1 MENQHPESEQQKRL
15 RAARRA
21 VIKLGTGIVTG
32 SDGQFNVELLE
43 PLARTISRLK
53 KDGRQIV
60 LVSSGAVGLGRG
72 RLGLHRDR
80 LNDLVMRQAC
90 AAVGQSLL
98 MHEYEKLFHTHG
110 IHLAQVLLTEGDF
123 VDRSRYSNL
132 RETMESLLKLGVLPI
147 VNENDTVSTAELDYL
162 NIRAGERIFSD
173 NDRLAALVMSHIDAD
188 VLILL
193 TDVDGLMQVGP
204 SGTKPVVGKIPHDV
218 IPSEARNPS
227 SIETQE
233 KRDSSARS
241 VLRNDS
247 VLSSCANHNDAGGN
261 VIPLVE
267 EISQELKSLALGP
280 SEGGRG
286 GMLTKLDAAE
296 IAMQAGGVAII
307 ANGKKPDTIARIFD
321 GEPTGTV
328 FLSKTRMAGKRRWIA
343 YAEGVRGR
351 VIVNTGA
358 RDALTGGKA
367 SLLASGVIGVEG
379 EFDAAEVLSIVDA
392 QGLEFARGISDYS
405 RGDAQGMIG
414 NGSKD
419 SASGRANGR
428 ASVLVK
434 RDNIV
439 LLDRK

>member
-1 MENQHPESEQQKRL
+1 VTNHPSESEQQKRL

-32 SDGQFNVELLE
+32 SDGQFNVEH
-43 PLARTISRLK
+43 LAPVAHTIARLK
-53 KDGRQIV
+53 KDGRQVV

-110 IHLAQVLLTEGDF
+110 VHLAQVLLTEGDF

-132 RETMESLLKLGVLPI
+132 RQTMEALLKLDVLPI

-173 NDRLAALVMSHIDAD
+173 NDRLAALVMSHIEAD
-188 VLILL
+188 VLVLL
-193 TDVDGLMQVGP
+193 TDVDGLMQVAP
-204 SGTKPVVGKIPHDV
+204 SGSVSGD
-218 IPSEARNPS
+218 EAG
-227 SIETQE
+227 
-233 KRDSSARS
+233 A
-241 VLRNDS
+241 
-247 VLSSCANHNDAGGN
+247 

-267 EISQELKSLALGP
+267 EISPELKALAMGP

-296 IAMQAGGVAII
+296 IAMQVGGIAVI
-307 ANGKKPDTIARIFD
+307 ANGRKQDTLERIFA
-321 GEPTGTV
+321 GQPSGTV

-343 YAEGVRGR
+343 YAAGVRGR
-351 VIVNTGA
+351 VIVNEGA
-358 RDALTGGKA
+358 RTALTDGKA

-379 EFDAAEVLSIVDA
+379 EFEATEVVSIVDTK
-392 QGLEFARGISDYS
+392 GLEFARGISDFS
-405 RGDAQGMIG
+405 RGDTEGMIG
-414 NGSKD
+414 NSSNGQTGGR
-419 SASGRANGR
+419 ASGRG
-428 ASVLVK
+428 SVLVK

>member
-1 MENQHPESEQQKRL
+1 VTIHRPESEQQKRL

-32 SDGQFNVELLE
+32 SDGQFNAEHLAPV
-43 PLARTISRLK
+43 ARTIARLK
-53 KDGRQIV
+53 KDGRQVV

-98 MHEYEKLFHTHG
+98 MHEYEKLFQTHG
-110 IHLAQVLLTEGDF
+110 VHLAQVLLTEGDF
-123 VDRSRYSNL
+123 VDRTRYSNL
-132 RETMESLLKLGVLPI
+132 RETMETLLKLGVLPI

-188 VLILL
+188 VLVLL
-193 TDVDGLMQVGP
+193 TDVDGLMEFGP
-204 SGTKPVVGKIPHDV
+204 SGSKEVGGK
-218 IPSEARNPS
+218 
-227 SIETQE
+227 
-233 KRDSSARS
+233 
-241 VLRNDS
+241 
-247 VLSSCANHNDAGGN
+247 

-267 EISQELKSLALGP
+267 EITPELKSLALGP

-296 IAMQAGGVAII
+296 IATQAGGIAVI
-307 ANGKKPDTIARIFD
+307 ANGRKPDTLDRIFE

-343 YAEGVRGR
+343 FAAGVRGR
-351 VIVNTGA
+351 VIVNAGA
-358 RDALTGGKA
+358 REALTGGKA
-367 SLLASGVIGVEG
+367 SLLASGVVNVEG
-379 EFDAAEVLSIVDA
+379 EFDAAEVVSIVDA
-392 QGLEFARGISDYS
+392 EGLEFARGISDYS
-405 RGDAQGMIG
+405 RGDAEGMIG
-414 NGSKD
+414 GGANG
-419 SASGRANGR
+419 AAAGRANGR
-428 ASVLVK
+428 AGVLVK

>member
-1 MENQHPESEQQKRL
+1 VTNFNSESEQQKRL

-32 SDGQFNVELLE
+32 SDGQFNVEHLA
-43 PLARTISRLK
+43 PVARTIAALK
-53 KDGRQIV
+53 KEGRQIV

-80 LNDLVMRQAC
+80 LNDLVTRQAC

-98 MHEYEKLFHTHG
+98 MHEYEKLFQTYG
-110 IHLAQVLLTEGDF
+110 VQLAQVLLTEGDF
-123 VDRSRYSNL
+123 VDRARYSNL
-132 RETMESLLKLGVLPI
+132 RQTMEALLKLGVLPI

-188 VLILL
+188 VLVLL
-193 TDVDGLMQVGP
+193 TDVDGLMQLGP
-204 SGTKPVVGKIPHDV
+204 SGSKAAST
-218 IPSEARNPS
+218 
-227 SIETQE
+227 
-233 KRDSSARS
+233 
-241 VLRNDS
+241 
-247 VLSSCANHNDAGGN
+247 

-267 EISQELKSLALGP
+267 EISPELKSLAMGP

-296 IAMQAGGVAII
+296 IAMQAGGVAVI
-307 ANGKKPDTIARIFD
+307 ANGKQPDTLRRIFE
-321 GEPTGTV
+321 GEAAGTV

-343 YAEGVRGR
+343 YAAGVRGR
-351 VIVNTGA
+351 VVVNAGA

-367 SLLASGVIGVEG
+367 SLLASGVIRVEG
-379 EFDAAEVLSIVDA
+379 EFEAAEVVSIVD
-392 QGLEFARGISDYS
+392 GEGTEFARGISDYS
-405 RGDAQGMIG
+405 RGDAEGMIG
-414 NGSKD
+414 NGSK
-419 SASGRANGR
+419 APANGRADGQASRAGGRTSRASGR

-439 LLDRK
+439 LMDRK

>member
-1 MENQHPESEQQKRL
+1 MTNQHPETEQQKRL

-32 SDGQFNVELLE
+32 SDGQFNAEHLAPV
-43 PLARTISRLK
+43 ARTIARLK
-53 KDGRQIV
+53 KDGRQVV

-98 MHEYEKLFHTHG
+98 MHEYEKLFQAHG
-110 IHLAQVLLTEGDF
+110 VHLAQVLLTEGDF
-123 VDRSRYSNL
+123 VDRTRYSNL
-132 RETMESLLKLGVLPI
+132 RETMEALLKLGVLPI

-173 NDRLAALVMSHIDAD
+173 NDRLAALVMSHIEAD
-188 VLILL
+188 VLVLL
-193 TDVDGLMQVGP
+193 TDVDGLMEFGP
-204 SGTKPVVGKIPHDV
+204 SGSKDSGGK
-218 IPSEARNPS
+218 
-227 SIETQE
+227 
-233 KRDSSARS
+233 
-241 VLRNDS
+241 
-247 VLSSCANHNDAGGN
+247 

-267 EISQELKSLALGP
+267 EITPELKSLALGP

-296 IAMQAGGVAII
+296 IATQAGGIAVI
-307 ANGKKPDTIARIFD
+307 ANGRKPDSLDRIFE

-343 YAEGVRGR
+343 YAAGVRGR
-351 VIVNTGA
+351 VIVNAGA
-358 RDALTGGKA
+358 REALTGGKA
-367 SLLASGVIGVEG
+367 SLLASGVVNVEG
-379 EFDAAEVLSIVDA
+379 EFDAAEVVSIVDSE
-392 QGLEFARGISDYS
+392 GLEFARGISDYS
-405 RGDAQGMIG
+405 RGDAESMIG
-414 NGSKD
+414 GSNG
-419 SASGRANGR
+419 ASGGRANGR
-428 ASVLVK
+428 AGVLVK

-439 LLDRK
+439 LLDRR

>member
-1 MENQHPESEQQKRL
+1 LKSEQEKRL

-32 SDGQFNVELLE
+32 SDGQFNVEHLA
-43 PLARTISRLK
+43 PVARTIAALK
-53 KDGRQIV
+53 KDGRQVV

-98 MHEYEKLFHTHG
+98 MHEYEKLFQAHG
-110 IHLAQVLLTEGDF
+110 IQLAQVLLTEGDF
-123 VDRSRYSNL
+123 VDRGRYSNL
-132 RETMESLLKLGVLPI
+132 RQTMESLLKLGVLPI

-188 VLILL
+188 VLVLL
-193 TDVDGLMQVGP
+193 TDVDGLMQLGP
-204 SGTKPVVGKIPHDV
+204 SGSK
-218 IPSEARNPS
+218 
-227 SIETQE
+227 
-233 KRDSSARS
+233 
-241 VLRNDS
+241 
-247 VLSSCANHNDAGGN
+247 DAAA

-267 EISQELKSLALGP
+267 EISPDLKSLALGP

-296 IAMQAGGVAII
+296 IAMQAGGVAVI
-307 ANGKKPDTIARIFD
+307 ANGKKPGTLGRIFD
-321 GEPTGTV
+321 GEPAGTV

-343 YAEGVRGR
+343 YAAGVRGR
-351 VIVNTGA
+351 VVVNAGA

-367 SLLASGVIGVEG
+367 SLLASGVIRVVG
-379 EFDAAEVLSIVDA
+379 EFEAAEVVSIVDGD
-392 QGLEFARGISDYS
+392 GLEFARGISDYS
-405 RGDAQGMIG
+405 RGDAEGMIG
-414 NGSKD
+414 NGSKVP
-419 SASGRANGR
+419 ANARANGR

-439 LLDRK
+439 LMDRK

>member
-1 MENQHPESEQQKRL
+1 
-15 RAARRA
+15 

-32 SDGQFNVELLE
+32 SDGQFNVEHLA
-43 PLARTISRLK
+43 PVARTIAALK
-53 KDGRQIV
+53 KEGRQIV

-80 LNDLVMRQAC
+80 LNDLVTRQAC

-98 MHEYEKLFHTHG
+98 MHEYEKLFQTYG
-110 IHLAQVLLTEGDF
+110 VQLAQVLLTEGDF
-123 VDRSRYSNL
+123 VDRARYSNL
-132 RETMESLLKLGVLPI
+132 RQTMEALLKLGVLPI

-188 VLILL
+188 VLVLL
-193 TDVDGLMQVGP
+193 TDVDGLMQLGP
-204 SGTKPVVGKIPHDV
+204 SASKAAST
-218 IPSEARNPS
+218 
-227 SIETQE
+227 
-233 KRDSSARS
+233 
-241 VLRNDS
+241 
-247 VLSSCANHNDAGGN
+247 

-267 EISQELKSLALGP
+267 EISPELKSLATGP

-296 IAMQAGGVAII
+296 IAMQAGGVAVI
-307 ANGKKPDTIARIFD
+307 ANGKQPDTLRRIFE
-321 GEPTGTV
+321 GEAAGTV

-343 YAEGVRGR
+343 YAAGVRGR
-351 VIVNTGA
+351 VVVNAGA

-367 SLLASGVIGVEG
+367 SLLASGVIRVEG
-379 EFDAAEVLSIVDA
+379 EFEAAEVVSIVD
-392 QGLEFARGISDYS
+392 GEGTEFARGISDYS
-405 RGDAQGMIG
+405 RGDAEGMIG
-414 NGSKD
+414 NGSK
-419 SASGRANGR
+419 APANGRADGQASRAGGRASRASGR

-439 LLDRK
+439 LMDRK

>member
-1 MENQHPESEQQKRL
+1 VKNQNPESEQQKRL

-32 SDGQFNVELLE
+32 SDGQFNVEHLA
-43 PLARTISRLK
+43 PVARTIAALK
-53 KDGRQIV
+53 KDGRQVV

-98 MHEYEKLFHTHG
+98 MHEYEKLFQAHG
-110 IHLAQVLLTEGDF
+110 VPLAQVLLTEGDF
-123 VDRSRYSNL
+123 VDRNRYSNL
-132 RETMESLLKLGVLPI
+132 RQTMEALLKLGVLPI

-173 NDRLAALVMSHIDAD
+173 NDRLAALVMSHIEAD
-188 VLILL
+188 VLVLL
-193 TDVDGLMQVGP
+193 TDVDGLMQLGP
-204 SGTKPVVGKIPHDV
+204 TGARDASG
-218 IPSEARNPS
+218 
-227 SIETQE
+227 
-233 KRDSSARS
+233 
-241 VLRNDS
+241 
-247 VLSSCANHNDAGGN
+247 

-267 EISQELKSLALGP
+267 EISPELKSLALGP

-296 IAMQAGGVAII
+296 IAMQAGGVAVI
-307 ANGKKPDTIARIFD
+307 ANGKRPDTLARIFD
-321 GEPTGTV
+321 GEPAGTV

-343 YAEGVRGR
+343 YAAGVRGR
-351 VIVNTGA
+351 VVVNAGA

-367 SLLASGVIGVEG
+367 SLLASGVVRVEG
-379 EFDAAEVLSIVDA
+379 EFEAAEVVSIVDGA
-392 QGLEFARGISDYS
+392 GLEFARGISDYS
-405 RGDAQGMIG
+405 RGDAEGMIG
-414 NGSKD
+414 NGSKGP
-419 SASGRANGR
+419 ANGRANGR

-439 LLDRK
+439 LMDRK

>member
-1 MENQHPESEQQKRL
+1 VENQNPESEQLKRL
-15 RAARRA
+15 RSARRA

-32 SDGQFNVELLE
+32 SDGQFNVEHLA
-43 PLARTISRLK
+43 PVARTIAALK

-98 MHEYEKLFHTHG
+98 MHEYEKLFQAHG
-110 IHLAQVLLTEGDF
+110 IQLAQVLLTEGDF
-123 VDRSRYSNL
+123 VDRGRYSNL
-132 RETMESLLKLGVLPI
+132 RQTMEALLKLGVLPI

-188 VLILL
+188 VLVLL
-193 TDVDGLMQVGP
+193 TDVDGLMQLGP
-204 SGTKPVVGKIPHDV
+204 SGSK
-218 IPSEARNPS
+218 
-227 SIETQE
+227 
-233 KRDSSARS
+233 
-241 VLRNDS
+241 
-247 VLSSCANHNDAGGN
+247 DATA

-267 EISQELKSLALGP
+267 EISPELKSLALGP

-296 IAMQAGGVAII
+296 IAMQAGGVAVI
-307 ANGKKPDTIARIFD
+307 ANGKKPDALARIFD
-321 GEPTGTV
+321 GEPAGTV

-343 YAEGVRGR
+343 YAAGVRGR
-351 VIVNTGA
+351 VVVNAGA
-358 RDALTGGKA
+358 RDAVTGGKA
-367 SLLASGVIGVEG
+367 SLLASGVIRVEG
-379 EFDAAEVLSIVDA
+379 EFEATEVVSIVDSE
-392 QGLEFARGISDYS
+392 GLEFARGISDYS
-405 RGDAQGMIG
+405 RGDAEGMIG
-414 NGSKD
+414 NGSKVP
-419 SASGRANGR
+419 ANVRANGR
-428 ASVLVK
+428 ASVLIK

-439 LLDRK
+439 LMDRK

>member
-1 MENQHPESEQQKRL
+1 VENQNPESEQEKRL

-32 SDGQFNVELLE
+32 SDGQFNVEHLA
-43 PLARTISRLK
+43 PMARTIAALK
-53 KDGRQIV
+53 KQGRQIV

-80 LNDLVMRQAC
+80 LNDLVTRQAC

-98 MHEYEKLFHTHG
+98 MHEYEKLFQAHG
-110 IHLAQVLLTEGDF
+110 IQLAQVLLTEGDF
-123 VDRSRYSNL
+123 VDRGRYSNL
-132 RETMESLLKLGVLPI
+132 RQTMEALLKLGVLPI

-188 VLILL
+188 VLVLL
-193 TDVDGLMQVGP
+193 TDVDGLMQLGP
-204 SGTKPVVGKIPHDV
+204 SGSTD
-218 IPSEARNPS
+218 A
-227 SIETQE
+227 
-233 KRDSSARS
+233 SA
-241 VLRNDS
+241 
-247 VLSSCANHNDAGGN
+247 

-267 EISQELKSLALGP
+267 EISLELKSLALGP

-296 IAMQAGGVAII
+296 IAMQAGGVAVI
-307 ANGKKPDTIARIFD
+307 ANGKKPDSLERIFD
-321 GEPTGTV
+321 GEPAGTV

-343 YAEGVRGR
+343 YAAAVRGR
-351 VIVNTGA
+351 VVVNGGA

-367 SLLASGVIGVEG
+367 SLLASGVIRIEG
-379 EFDAAEVLSIVDA
+379 EFESAEVVSIVDSE
-392 QGLEFARGISDYS
+392 GLEFARGISDYS
-405 RGDAQGMIG
+405 RGDAEGMIG
-414 NGSKD
+414 NGSR
-419 SASGRANGR
+419 APANGRANGR

-439 LLDRK
+439 LMDRK

>member
-1 MENQHPESEQQKRL
+1 MENKSPENEQQKRL

-32 SDGQFNVELLE
+32 SDGQFNVEHLA
-43 PLARTISRLK
+43 PVARTIAALK
-53 KDGRQIV
+53 KDGRQLV

-98 MHEYEKLFHTHG
+98 MHEYEKLFQAHG
-110 IHLAQVLLTEGDF
+110 IQLAQVLLTEGDF
-123 VDRSRYSNL
+123 VDRGRYSNL
-132 RETMESLLKLGVLPI
+132 RQTMEALLKLGVLPI

-188 VLILL
+188 VLVLL
-193 TDVDGLMQVGP
+193 TDVDGLMQLGP
-204 SGTKPVVGKIPHDV
+204 SGST
-218 IPSEARNPS
+218 
-227 SIETQE
+227 
-233 KRDSSARS
+233 
-241 VLRNDS
+241 
-247 VLSSCANHNDAGGN
+247 DAAA

-267 EISQELKSLALGP
+267 EISPDLKSLALGP

-296 IAMQAGGVAII
+296 IAMQAGGVAVI
-307 ANGKKPDTIARIFD
+307 ANGKKPGTLGQIFD
-321 GEPTGTV
+321 GEPAGTV

-343 YAEGVRGR
+343 YAAGVRGR
-351 VIVNTGA
+351 VVVNAGA
-358 RDALTGGKA
+358 RDALTEGKA
-367 SLLASGVIGVEG
+367 SLLVSGVIRVEG
-379 EFDAAEVLSIVDA
+379 EFEAAEVVSIVDRN
-392 QGLEFARGISDYS
+392 GLEFARGISDYS
-405 RGDAQGMIG
+405 RGDAEGMIG
-414 NGSKD
+414 NGSKGP
-419 SASGRANGR
+419 ANGRTNGR

-439 LLDRK
+439 LMDRK

>member
-1 MENQHPESEQQKRL
+1 MTNQDPESEQQKRL

-32 SDGQFNVELLE
+32 SGGQFNVELLD
-43 PLARTISRLK
+43 PVARTIARLK

-80 LNDLVMRQAC
+80 LNDLVITQAC

-98 MHEYEKLFHTHG
+98 MHEYEKLFQPHG
-110 IHLAQVLLTEGDF
+110 IHIAQVLLTEGDF
-123 VDRSRYSNL
+123 VDRTRYSNL
-132 RETMESLLKLGVLPI
+132 RRTMEALLKLGVLPI

-162 NIRAGERIFSD
+162 NVRAGERIFSD

-188 VLILL
+188 VLVLL
-193 TDVDGLMQVGP
+193 TDVDGLMQLGP
-204 SGTKPVVGKIPHDV
+204 SGAK
-218 IPSEARNPS
+218 
-227 SIETQE
+227 
-233 KRDSSARS
+233 
-241 VLRNDS
+241 
-247 VLSSCANHNDAGGN
+247 DAAA

-267 EISQELKSLALGP
+267 EISPELKSLALGP

-296 IAMQAGGVAII
+296 IAMHAGAVAVI
-307 ANGKKPDTIARIFD
+307 ANGKKPDTLGRIFD
-321 GEPTGTV
+321 GEPAGTV

-343 YAEGVRGR
+343 YAAGVRGR
-351 VIVNTGA
+351 VIVNAGA

-367 SLLASGVIGVEG
+367 SLLASGVIRVEG
-379 EFDAAEVLSIVDA
+379 EFEAAEVVSIVDGE
-392 QGLEFARGISDYS
+392 GLEFARGISDYS
-405 RGDAQGMIG
+405 RGDAEGMIG
-414 NGSKD
+414 NGSKG
-419 SASGRANGR
+419 AGNGRASGR

>member
-1 MENQHPESEQQKRL
+1 MKNQNPESEQRKRL

-32 SDGQFNVELLE
+32 SDGQFNVEHLA
-43 PLARTISRLK
+43 PVARTIAALK
-53 KDGRQIV
+53 RDGRQIV

-98 MHEYEKLFHTHG
+98 MHEYEKLFQAHG
-110 IHLAQVLLTEGDF
+110 VQLAQVLLTEGDF
-123 VDRSRYSNL
+123 VDRNRYSNL
-132 RETMESLLKLGVLPI
+132 RQTMEALLKLGVLPI

-173 NDRLAALVMSHIDAD
+173 NDRLAALVMSHIEAD
-188 VLILL
+188 VLVLL
-193 TDVDGLMQVGP
+193 TDVDGLMQLGP
-204 SGTKPVVGKIPHDV
+204 TGTK
-218 IPSEARNPS
+218 
-227 SIETQE
+227 
-233 KRDSSARS
+233 
-241 VLRNDS
+241 
-247 VLSSCANHNDAGGN
+247 DAAA

-267 EISQELKSLALGP
+267 EISPELKSLALGP

-296 IAMQAGGVAII
+296 IAMQAGGVAVI
-307 ANGKKPDTIARIFD
+307 ANGKRPDTLARIFE
-321 GEPTGTV
+321 GEPAGTV

-343 YAEGVRGR
+343 YAAGVRGR
-351 VIVNTGA
+351 VVVNAGA

-367 SLLASGVIGVEG
+367 SLLASGVVRVEG
-379 EFDAAEVLSIVDA
+379 EFEAAEVVSIVDA
-392 QGLEFARGISDYS
+392 EGLEFARGISDYS
-405 RGDAQGMIG
+405 RGDAEGMIG
-414 NGSKD
+414 NGSKGP
-419 SASGRANGR
+419 ANGRANGR

-439 LLDRK
+439 LMDRK

>member
-1 MENQHPESEQQKRL
+1 VESEQQKRL
-15 RAARRA
+15 RASRRV
-21 VIKLGTGIVTG
+21 VIKLGTGIVTSG
-32 SDGQFNVELLE
+32 DGQFNVGQLGAVAE
-43 PLARTISRLK
+43 AIARLK
-53 KDGRQIV
+53 KEGRQVV

-80 LNDLVMRQAC
+80 LHDMVTRQAC

-98 MHEYEKLFHTHG
+98 MHEYEKLFGSHG

-132 RETMESLLKLGVLPI
+132 RQTMEALLKLGVLPI

-173 NDRLAALVMSHIDAD
+173 NDRLAALVMSHIEADAL
-188 VLILL
+188 VLL
-193 TDVDGLMQVGP
+193 TDVGGLMQLGP
-204 SGTKPVVGKIPHDV
+204 SGSK
-218 IPSEARNPS
+218 
-227 SIETQE
+227 Q
-233 KRDSSARS
+233 
-241 VLRNDS
+241 
-247 VLSSCANHNDAGGN
+247 AGAK

-267 EISQELKSLALGP
+267 EITPELKSLAMGP

-296 IAMQAGGVAII
+296 IAMRAGGVAVI
-307 ANGKKPDTIARIFD
+307 ANGTNPDALSQIFE
-321 GEPTGTV
+321 GEPAGTV

-343 YAEGVRGR
+343 YAAGVRGR
-351 VIVNTGA
+351 VIVNAGA
-358 RDALTGGKA
+358 RKALTGGKA
-367 SLLASGVIGVEG
+367 SLLTSGVVGVEG
-379 EFDAAEVLSIVDA
+379 EFDAAEVVSIVDPE
-392 QGLEFARGISDYS
+392 GLEFARGISDYS

-414 NGSKD
+414 NGTNPPGTAG
-419 SASGRANGR
+419 ASGKRAT
-428 ASVLVK
+428 VLVK

>member
-1 MENQHPESEQQKRL
+1 MKNQHPESEQQRRL

-32 SDGQFNVELLE
+32 MDGQFNVEYLE
-43 PLARTISRLK
+43 PVARTIAALK
-53 KDGRQIV
+53 KDGRQVV

-98 MHEYEKLFHTHG
+98 MHEYEKLFQAHG

-123 VDRSRYSNL
+123 VDRNRYSNL
-132 RETMESLLKLGVLPI
+132 RQTMEALLKLGVLPI

-173 NDRLAALVMSHIDAD
+173 NDRLAALVMSHIEAD
-188 VLILL
+188 VLVLL
-193 TDVDGLMQVGP
+193 TDVDGLMQLGP
-204 SGTKPVVGKIPHDV
+204 SG
-218 IPSEARNPS
+218 S
-227 SIETQE
+227 
-233 KRDSSARS
+233 RDA
-241 VLRNDS
+241 
-247 VLSSCANHNDAGGN
+247 AA

-267 EISQELKSLALGP
+267 EISPELKSLALGP

-296 IAMQAGGVAII
+296 IAMQAGGVAVI
-307 ANGKKPDTIARIFD
+307 ANGKKPDTLSRIFD
-321 GEPTGTV
+321 GEPASTV

-343 YAEGVRGR
+343 YAAGVRGR
-351 VIVNTGA
+351 VIVNAGA

-367 SLLASGVIGVEG
+367 SLLASGVIRVEG
-379 EFDAAEVLSIVDA
+379 EFEAAEVVSIVDGE
-392 QGLEFARGISDYS
+392 GLEFARGISDYS
-405 RGDAQGMIG
+405 RGDAEGMIG
-414 NGSKD
+414 NGSK
-419 SASGRANGR
+419 SAAIGRANGR

>member
-1 MENQHPESEQQKRL
+1 VTNQHPETEQQKRL

-32 SDGQFNVELLE
+32 SDGQFNVEHLE
-43 PLARTISRLK
+43 PVARTIAALK
-53 KDGRQIV
+53 KDGRQVV

-80 LNDLVMRQAC
+80 LNDLVTRQAC
-90 AAVGQSLL
+90 AAVGQSIL
-98 MHEYEKLFHTHG
+98 MHEYEKLFQTHG
-110 IHLAQVLLTEGDF
+110 IQLAQVLLTEGDF

-132 RETMESLLKLGVLPI
+132 RQTMEALLKLGVLPI
-147 VNENDTVSTAELDYL
+147 INENDTVSTAELDYL

-193 TDVDGLMQVGP
+193 TDVDGLMPLGP
-204 SGTKPVVGKIPHDV
+204 SGSK
-218 IPSEARNPS
+218 
-227 SIETQE
+227 
-233 KRDSSARS
+233 
-241 VLRNDS
+241 
-247 VLSSCANHNDAGGN
+247 DAA

-267 EISQELKSLALGP
+267 EISPELKSLALGP

-296 IAMQAGGVAII
+296 IAMQAGGVAVI
-307 ANGKKPDTIARIFD
+307 ANGKKPDTLAQIFD
-321 GEPTGTV
+321 GEPAGTV

-343 YAEGVRGR
+343 YAAGVRGR
-351 VIVNTGA
+351 VVVNAGA

-367 SLLASGVIGVEG
+367 SLLASGVIRVEG
-379 EFDAAEVLSIVDA
+379 EFEAAEVVSIVDGE
-392 QGLEFARGISDYS
+392 GLEFARGISDYS
-405 RGDAQGMIG
+405 RGDAEGMIG
-414 NGSKD
+414 NGSKGP
-419 SASGRANGR
+419 ANGRASGR